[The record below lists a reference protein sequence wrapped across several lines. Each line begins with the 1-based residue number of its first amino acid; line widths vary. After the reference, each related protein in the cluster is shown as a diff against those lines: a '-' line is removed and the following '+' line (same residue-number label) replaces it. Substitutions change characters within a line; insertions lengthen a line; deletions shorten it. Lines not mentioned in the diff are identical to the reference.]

1 MCLSLQD
8 DAVSGMRVLLSDGV
22 RSVRKARDGYCQMVS
37 DQLGRLE
44 MVTVRWFQIS

>member
-1 MCLSLQD
+1 M
-8 DAVSGMRVLLSDGV
+8 LLSDGV

-44 MVTVRWFQIS
+44 MVTVRWCRIN